1 MSSKRNNKANGGA
14 NTPGEETKVSPGRG
28 TTPEKSSSKK
38 ASIAFLPDDVIGKSF
53 FHRLMYYVFLIP
65 FWRWFYAYSDEG
77 WDKVEKYSAQGKGVF
92 MIGRYFT

>member
-1 MSSKRNNKANGGA
+1 MSAKRNTNKANG
-14 NTPGEETKVSPGRG
+14 GEETKVSPGRA
-28 TTPEKSSSKK
+28 TTPEKASKK
-38 ASIAFLPDDVIGKSF
+38 TSVAFLPDDVIGKSF
-53 FHRLMYYVFLIP
+53 FHQLMYYVFLIP